1 LNNKFDELAKGLAQ
15 SVTRRQA
22 LKRFGVGLA
31 ACKKEN
37 TIKRLYIVGV
47 LAMALSTS
55 LLPAQVP
62 LTFNT
67 GVDDTGSVLPTYAT
81 DPHYK
86 LIASADPRFPG
97 PATVVV
103 DDTLFPIA
111 TGDWIAS
118 SATSKWIAPQGDQD
132 YGIDPNYGD
141 PTGYYTY
148 RITFDLTGLNPDLVQ
163 LVGQWT
169 ADSQGAILMNGA
181 TTGIAISTNM
191 PQVLRTWHPFVISTG
206 FLPATNTLDF
216 VVERMYWGGAPNLP
230 TGLRAEF
237 IVSNLPPPSLQIGA
251 AGHLT
256 LIWWPTNTPSFLLE
270 ASADLGNPRSWRPF
284 AVAPVVVGSQNV
296 VVADPASGT
305 RFFRLRQ
312 R

>member
-1 LNNKFDELAKGLAQ
+1 MNQKFDELAKGLAR
-15 SVTRRQA
+15 SVTWRQA
-22 LKRFGVGLA
+22 LKRFSARLA

-81 DPHYK
+81 DPHYM

-97 PATVVV
+97 PGTVVV

-132 YGIDPNYGD
+132 YGIDPDYGD
-141 PTGYYTY
+141 LPVIT
-148 RITFDLTGLNPDLVQ
+148 RI
-163 LVGQWT
+163 
-169 ADSQGAILMNGA
+169 A
-181 TTGIAISTNM
+181 
-191 PQVLRTWHPFVISTG
+191 
-206 FLPATNTLDF
+206 
-216 VVERMYWGGAPNLP
+216 
-230 TGLRAEF
+230 
-237 IVSNLPPPSLQIGA
+237 
-251 AGHLT
+251 
-256 LIWWPTNTPSFLLE
+256 
-270 ASADLGNPRSWRPF
+270 
-284 AVAPVVVGSQNV
+284 
-296 VVADPASGT
+296 
-305 RFFRLRQ
+305 
-312 R
+312 